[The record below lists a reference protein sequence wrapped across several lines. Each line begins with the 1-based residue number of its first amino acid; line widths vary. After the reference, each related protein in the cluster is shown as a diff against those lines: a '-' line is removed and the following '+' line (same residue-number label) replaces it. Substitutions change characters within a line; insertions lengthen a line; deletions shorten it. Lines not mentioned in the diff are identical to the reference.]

1 MKDKDLKNHSDP
13 QIETPKDITSQPWS
27 MEGARALVI
36 VHLALALLLPFLF
49 SQIGGCQPEDGI
61 MPVDFG
67 PPVAE
72 SVVDQA
78 LNTSTGD
85 MDPMGIELGQ
95 FVLITDTQEL
105 AAGASRAITA
115 DTGQTII
122 DRQESSTEV
131 LLTLIQHRQTYEN
144 GEVRKVSTEIPL
156 RIDKTAAAS
165 SDTKLM
171 IGPNEDQVT
180 SSSYHFRPEVDRM
193 LRDRSP
199 RALTDWL
206 RRASTIGSLGPARLG
221 DSGSEL
227 IPQDLQPHNAVQT
240 LATRITYHNL
250 KQRVATEAPPLAVQQ
265 AAQCGGMTQCQMQV
279 HHVSFDMVFWENDV
293 PDRLHWIFAFSPD
306 APYLASTLN
315 RCVEG
320 LASVGTGQAK
330 LLVKQ
335 CSTVMNFKHR

>member
-1 MKDKDLKNHSDP
+1 MKKQP
-13 QIETPKDITSQPWS
+13 TIESHHDSKAQELLEVDTERRH

-36 VHLALALLLPFLF
+36 VHFALALLLPFIF

-61 MPVDFG
+61 LPVDFG

-72 SVVDQA
+72 SIVDQA
-78 LNTSTGD
+78 LNASTGN
-85 MDPMGIELGQ
+85 MDPMAIEVGQ

-156 RIDKTAAAS
+156 RIDKTAATG
-165 SDTKLM
+165 SDSKLM
-171 IGPNEDQVT
+171 IGPNEDQVV
-180 SSSYHFRPEVDRM
+180 SNSYHFRPEIDRM

-206 RRASTIGSLGPARLG
+206 RRTFDNSTSASVSTG
-221 DSGSEL
+221 EL
-227 IPQDLQPHNAVQT
+227 IPQDLQPHTSLQT
-240 LATRITYHNL
+240 QATRITYHRL
-250 KQRVATEAPPLAVQQ
+250 QQRVATEAPPLAVQQ
-265 AAQCGGMTQCQMQV
+265 AAQCGGLPQCQMQV

-293 PDRLHWIFAFSPD
+293 PDRLHWTFAFSPD